1 MPNRI
6 FRQKENTVGPFF
18 RYAFLAI
25 YVVLGGL
32 VLRVELLNPAHDL
45 FSILRSLS
53 LYVMLISCHL
63 ASCFV
68 FGPRLQIIVRV
79 IAILSFVATFA
90 VLFDDF
96 RRLSD
101 SAAQ

>member
-6 FRQKENTVGPFF
+6 FQQTDTGGTFF
-18 RYAFLAI
+18 RYALLAI
-25 YVVLGGL
+25 YVLLGGL
-32 VLRVELLNPAHDL
+32 VLRVELLNPAHDW
-45 FSILRSLS
+45 FSILRRLS
-53 LYVMLISCHL
+53 LYVMLVFCHL
-63 ASCFV
+63 TSSFV
-68 FGPRLQIIVRV
+68 FGPRLHIIVRV

-90 VLFDDF
+90 VLFDDL